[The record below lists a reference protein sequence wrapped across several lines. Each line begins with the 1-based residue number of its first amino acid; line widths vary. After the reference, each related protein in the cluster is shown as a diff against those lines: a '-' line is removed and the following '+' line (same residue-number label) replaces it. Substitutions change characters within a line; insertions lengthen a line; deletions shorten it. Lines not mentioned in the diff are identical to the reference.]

1 MAERHGARESHE
13 DRSAPRGGQWIF
25 AEDPYVQP
33 TDRLPDLSDPE
44 VADSPLA
51 ARREAPAQ
59 PPAPPGVRTA
69 ASRLLF
75 DPPATTTREMPA
87 VPTDTGAIAALDQD
101 APSADAVA
109 GDAAAQTGEPRVQ
122 GRASI
127 AVPSYARSGTTPSEP
142 DYRRRVELPERFH
155 DMNFFDVLRDIT
167 ALICLISAISTT
179 FTAQRIA
186 WLDITGTVT
195 GGIAIAGIV
204 LAQGLRWGLKP
215 PRTHLTRWVRVLSQ
229 IPALLTALLVL
240 GTDLVVSLPRLFSPM
255 PDGPPVGIGVGV
267 SLMLLGSLIGV
278 EPRAHCGY
286 LPAQRARRRIRRG
299 LIGVGI
305 AAAASF
311 LLALVMIIGRVF
323 TTGWAY
329 SLWALAGAIVST
341 VVLLIFFGAALM
353 RDRSWFITSVAMVA
367 GLMIGAL
374 ADNTLELDFAAP
386 LSFATGFVYLPFLF
400 AAFGM
405 AVSRSFVRTMPVTF
419 QRVDWLV
426 YATRAFELSAVMH
439 TVAVLWN
446 VMTAIAVL
454 GGYGRGFI
462 IHLVQAAV
470 CAIFAATSLYA
481 RRALLERPA
490 VQARATAVV
499 ASLVLVMVGFLMV
512 IVGSLAIGA
521 GAGLANG
528 GVALTVGVLAA
539 LMLTVPS
546 PVRDEFGA
554 PDLVRMFEEYRRRDT
569 ARTGLLSRLPD
580 ISAERARRKE
590 FPSGRDTA

>member
-1 MAERHGARESHE
+1 MAQRHGERDSRE
-13 DRSAPRGGQWIF
+13 DPPTQRGGQWFF
-25 AEDPYVQP
+25 AEDPHVQP
-33 TDRLPDLSDPE
+33 TDQLPDLSG
-44 VADSPLA
+44 ADSPASPLT
-51 ARREAPAQ
+51 ARAKAPAHPQ
-59 PPAPPGVRTA
+59 TPPGVRTA
-69 ASRLLF
+69 ESRLRF
-75 DPPATTTREMPA
+75 DPPATTTREMP
-87 VPTDTGAIAALDQD
+87 VVRPDED
-101 APSADAVA
+101 APGGPS
-109 GDAAAQTGEPRVQ
+109 AAAHPSPQQYPH
-122 GRASI
+122 S
-127 AVPSYARSGTTPSEP
+127 SYARSGTTPNEP
-142 DYRRRVELPERFH
+142 DHHRRVELPERFH
-155 DMNFFDVLRDIT
+155 DMNFFDALRDIT
-167 ALICLISAISTT
+167 ALVCLISAISTT
-179 FTAQRIA
+179 FTAARIP

-195 GGIAIAGIV
+195 GAIAITGIV

-215 PRTHLTRWVRVLSQ
+215 PRTHLTRWVRVASQ
-229 IPALLTALLVL
+229 IPALLSALLVM
-240 GTDLVVSLPRLFSPM
+240 GADLVTALPKLFAPL

-286 LPAQRARRRIRRG
+286 LPAERARRRTRRG

-311 LLALVMIIGRVF
+311 VLSLVMIIGRLF

-329 SLWALAGAIVST
+329 SLWALAGALVSA
-341 VVLLIFFGAALM
+341 VVLVIFFGAALM

-367 GLMIGAL
+367 GLMVAAL
-374 ADNTLELDFAAP
+374 ADNTLELAFAAP

-439 TVAVLWN
+439 AVAVLWN
-446 VMTAIAVL
+446 VLIAIAVL
-454 GGYGRGFI
+454 GGQGRGLV

-470 CAIFAATSLYA
+470 CAVFTVTSLYA

-512 IVGSLAIGA
+512 IVGSVAIGA
-521 GAGLANG
+521 GAGLGNG

-569 ARTGLLSRLPD
+569 ASSSILSRLPD

-590 FPSGRDTA
+590 FPAGRGGA